1 MCWRTYRHLR
11 KIASC
16 WTSHKVIELNKGM
29 PKYPVWS
36 LVLVAWVLFALSV
49 VAEGTYDSSYGSTL
63 LVKVQNT
70 SASERRVFVHS
81 GCLVVMLDGNKLRE
95 NMENSII
102 ATSRPLGS
110 PCDKNSVNG
119 IGVNTNASFALVSHG
134 TSLSAVYFAQTETV
148 GYPQKDIGD
157 AVDVVVQRIPSLV
170 HREGLNAT
178 TNFVGYGRITNGM
191 RDEENNRDLFIAV
204 GLDEQKNGHALI
216 IASSGKGAT
225 LSLKIISSL
234 LIGQGVND
242 IRPYDEQT
250 FPNSPILANYVDG
263 LKVLNYDVNTNM
275 LSIVNQQ
282 SITYPDKSSHSDG
295 MDVNPKF
302 AYIAAQG
309 NGLYVYDL
317 NKKAVV
323 GNTDE
328 GLTGWA
334 GGVRVIG
341 NFALVAADPGLIIYD
356 VKDPTKPTLQ
366 YTCKMGGSGKGWNLA
381 TDKGSN
387 LVFVADNQGGLQIVE
402 LVDDGK
408 GTIIGHF
415 GQGVI
420 QNCDG

>member
-1 MCWRTYRHLR
+1 
-11 KIASC
+11 
-16 WTSHKVIELNKGM
+16 
-29 PKYPVWS
+29 
-36 LVLVAWVLFALSV
+36 
-49 VAEGTYDSSYGSTL
+49 
-63 LVKVQNT
+63 
-70 SASERRVFVHS
+70 
-81 GCLVVMLDGNKLRE
+81 
-95 NMENSII
+95 MENSII
-102 ATSRPLGS
+102 ATSKPLGS
-110 PCDKNSVNG
+110 PCTDNSVNG

-134 TSLSAVYFAQTETV
+134 SSLSAVYFAQREAV
-148 GYPQKDIGD
+148 DHPQKNTEY
-157 AVDVVVQRIPSLV
+157 AFRMVVPPISNVV
-170 HREGLNAT
+170 YREGLNAT
-178 TNFVGYGRITNGM
+178 TNFVKYGRITNGM
-191 RDEENNRDLFIAV
+191 RDDENNRDLFIAV
-204 GLDEQKNGHALI
+204 GVDAQNNGHAVI

-234 LIGQGVND
+234 MIGQSVND
-242 IRPYDEQT
+242 IRPYDEQK
-250 FPNSPILANYVDG
+250 FPDSYILANHVDG
-263 LKVLNYDVNTNM
+263 LKVLNYDVDTNT

-295 MDVNPKF
+295 MDVNPNF

-317 NKKAVV
+317 KNKMVA

-356 VKDPTKPTLQ
+356 VKDPTKPALQ
-366 YTCKMGGSGKGWNLA
+366 YLCKMGGNGKGWNVA
-381 TDKGSN
+381 MDKGSN

-408 GTIIGHF
+408 GKIIGHF

-420 QNCDG
+420 QSCDG